1 MDSLHATVINLQH
14 SAIDTS
20 VGSSPVTDHQSVATA
35 AENSLQGIC
44 SEEVSP
50 ACAGPT
56 SGRPSARSGAPH
68 AAQCRL
74 RAALLRPWL
83 PSHSSPRGPARRIE
97 LSSMPWNAA
106 LLVELWPNGC
116 DAHVARR
123 DKLSR
128 TTLCVLLMP
137 HRALKCSAAASQA
150 RHACRHLAWP
160 EPSGSSSPHP
170 HPIVDLQQP

>member
-1 MDSLHATVINLQH
+1 MDSLHATVIHLQH
-14 SAIDTS
+14 SAFDTS
-20 VGSSPVTDHQSVATA
+20 IGSSPVTDHQSVATA

-74 RAALLRPWL
+74 RAALLRAWL
-83 PSHSSPRGPARRIE
+83 PSHSFPMGPARRIE
-97 LSSMPWNAA
+97 QACHGMLLFWWSCALMDVMHMLPEGTSSAIQPCA
-106 LLVELWPNGC
+106 LCSCLTAP
-116 DAHVARR
+116 
-123 DKLSR
+123 
-128 TTLCVLLMP
+128 
-137 HRALKCSAAASQA
+137 LKCSAAASQA

-160 EPSGSSSPHP
+160 EPTGGSSPHP
-170 HPIVDLQQP
+170 HPIVGLQQP